1 MRHYSTIPPYDEIT
15 RADLDRDARQY
26 AQDTKRLADQRGQL
40 GGQPGNP
47 AADLT
52 PEEHAAEARRL
63 HGIADRRRECAEQA
77 AARGWASAESFRH
90 DADHFDRL
98 ALFHDQAARQDA
110 AA

>member
-1 MRHYSTIPPYDEIT
+1 MRHYHSTPPYDEVT

-26 AQDTKRLADQRGQL
+26 AQDTKRLADRRGQL
-40 GGQPGNP
+40 GGEKGNP

-52 PEEHAAEARRL
+52 PEEHEAEARRL
-63 HGIADRRRECAEQA
+63 YGIAARRRELAEQA
-77 AARGWASAESFRH
+77 AARGWASADTFRH

-98 ALFHDQAARQDA
+98 ATFHDHAARQDA